1 MSETYPCLAEIRKH
15 SPDGAGTVEPVEPPV
30 WSNPLVPTADLVVV
44 GAGPAGRSLAAAGLV
59 AGLRVVVVDPDPDRP
74 WTSTYAA
81 FAHELAPDVPLAAT
95 LARPGVATRSGGPGL
110 LPDAYAV
117 IDTARLQSSLDLAG
131 ARLVRGRAR
140 TLARDRVDVAGQG
153 PVVGRVVVDAR
164 GALTTGRTVQ
174 TAYGVVLD
182 RGEAAPLLDGG
193 DGVFMD
199 WRPHHGAGPA
209 ATPTFCYVVPLDDER
224 VLVEET
230 SLAARPGPTTAE
242 LRDRLLHRL
251 AHHGIP
257 AAAGRIEERV
267 RFALDVPLGPGWWR
281 GRAPAVPRIGAAAP
295 WVHPATGYSV
305 ATSLRLAPVL
315 AGAVAA
321 GADGTDLHRLVW
333 PRDALATHLLRVR
346 GLRVLTSFGADETD
360 RFFAA
365 FFALAPHHQRAYLCG
380 RDDPAAT
387 MRAMYALLPLLDPDL
402 RRTVPTRAVTRGW
415 RSRPVNRR

>member
-1 MSETYPCLAEIRKH
+1 M
-15 SPDGAGTVEPVEPPV
+15 
-30 WSNPLVPTADLVVV
+30 WSNRRVPTADLVVV
-44 GAGPAGRSLAAAGLV
+44 GAGPAGRSLAAAGIG
-59 AGLRVVVVDPDPDRP
+59 AGLQVVVVDPDPDRP
-74 WTSTYAA
+74 WASTYAA
-81 FAHELAPDVPLAAT
+81 FAHELAPAVPLAAVV
-95 LARPGVATRSGGPGL
+95 ARPAVATRSGGAGV

-117 IDTARLQSSLDLAG
+117 IDTAGLQSSLPLDG

-140 TLARDRVDVAGQG
+140 TLARTEVDVAGQG
-153 PVVGRVVVDAR
+153 PVGGRVVVDAR

-182 RGEAAPLLDGG
+182 RTEAAPLLDDG

-209 ATPTFCYVVPLDDER
+209 ATATFCYVVPLDDER

-230 SLAARPGPTTAE
+230 SLAARPGLSTAE
-242 LRDRLLHRL
+242 LRDRLAHRL
-251 AHHGIP
+251 AHHAIP
-257 AAAGRIEERV
+257 AVAGRAEERV

-315 AGAVAA
+315 ATAVAD
-321 GADGTDLHRLVW
+321 GADGADLHRLVW
-333 PRDALATHLLRVR
+333 SPGALATHLLRLR
-346 GLRVLTSFGADETD
+346 GLRVLTGFDADRTD

-380 RDDPAAT
+380 RDDPVAT
-387 MRAMYALLPLLDPDL
+387 VRAMAALLPRLDADL
-402 RRTVPTRAVTRGW
+402 RRTVPTRAVTRA
-415 RSRPVNRR
+415 RRPRTEDRD